1 MNLDEL
7 KRKLRSHPNPV
18 IVDLWAPWCIPCR
31 VSKPIM
37 ESLAKEYEG
46 RVDFWAIN
54 ADEHS
59 QLIHELKI
67 FGIPTVLVTCHGE
80 IINKYTGTPSRKDYR
95 ALFEALTKTG
105 GRVTVSLSAFDR
117 ILRLFAGTVIAI
129 VGVSTSTWLLI
140 PVGGV
145 IAFLGIYDR
154 CPIWR
159 ALTSHFSR
167 KAP

>member
-67 FGIPTVLVTCHGE
+67 FGIPTVLVTATKSYQQ
-80 IINKYTGTPSRKDYR
+80 IYR
-95 ALFEALTKTG
+95 YAITKLQALFALTKLADG
-105 GRVTVSLSAFDR
+105 
-117 ILRLFAGTVIAI
+117 
-129 VGVSTSTWLLI
+129 
-140 PVGGV
+140 
-145 IAFLGIYDR
+145 
-154 CPIWR
+154 
-159 ALTSHFSR
+159 
-167 KAP
+167 